1 MREVILLKREEY
13 VKKNEFDEIIVLD
26 RYTETDETAYFHSFV
41 ANLDSTYRKPV
52 AVLET
57 SNGEYII
64 CELSDF
70 KFKNPIEHIEDF
82 ILTERISNLLEK
94 TLFSLKNRYRNGY
107 LEEGPGYID
116 GFEYATRMAR
126 DIYNLK
132 KDGDIKNGRD

>member
-13 VKKNEFDEIIVLD
+13 VKFEGDKIRMLD
-26 RYTETDETAYFHSFV
+26 RYTETDEIAYFHAFV
-41 ANLDSTYRKPV
+41 ANLDSTYRKPG
-52 AVLET
+52 AILET
-57 SNGEYII
+57 SNGKCII

-116 GFEYATRMAR
+116 GFEYATRMVR
-126 DIYNLK
+126 DIYNSK
-132 KDGDIKNGRD
+132 KDGELKHDTD